1 MAMGMCEGEER
12 MGLGL
17 GSSSSSCSSNTSA
30 YHSSVSSSAATPIG
44 SSNIGFQLL
53 KKHGWKEGTGLG
65 VCEQGMAMGMC
76 EGEERMG
83 LGLGSSSS
91 SCSSNTSA
99 YHSSVSSSAA
109 TPIGSSNIGFQLLK
123 KHGWKEG
130 TGLGVCEQVGC
141 FYSLYL

>member
-1 MAMGMCEGEER
+1 MGMCEGEER

-65 VCEQGMAMGMC
+65 VCEQLLVLFPSVPPPAQHRYFLLKLRQSWGRLEPIQAYLKKNK
-76 EGEERMG
+76 RG
-83 LGLGSSSS
+83 LGADEIKLKSEDSKKKENHASDG
-91 SCSSNTSA
+91 TS
-99 YHSSVSSSAA
+99 Y
-109 TPIGSSNIGFQLLK
+109 
-123 KHGWKEG
+123 
-130 TGLGVCEQVGC
+130 
-141 FYSLYL
+141 